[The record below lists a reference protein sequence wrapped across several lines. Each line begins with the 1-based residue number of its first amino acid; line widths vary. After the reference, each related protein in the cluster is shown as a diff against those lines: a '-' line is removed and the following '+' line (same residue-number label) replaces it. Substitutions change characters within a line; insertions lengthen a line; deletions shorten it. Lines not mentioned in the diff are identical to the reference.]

1 MLPLPPTSSSFSP
14 SSLAR
19 RLVRTASYPNLALL
33 ESDSDSLCAPGA
45 LRSSSLDTDNLP
57 CLPHLLGDL
66 DCKKLLAQGCQ
77 LAYNLKH
84 PDALLTGALAKTGAD
99 LLLRCLSSRR
109 SRSAANLGAWAAADA
124 ADLATAQPEEGGSDG
139 GCKVRADMQQGCNG
153 AAWAGPEETEDVVDP
168 LLSNML
174 SVVLS
179 GVLSVCTG
187 AAHDA
192 AAHGLPGVFGA
203 PQLVRVDC
211 RVTCNF
217 GGEGRRGEG
226 REAFLCL
233 GY

>member
-1 MLPLPPTSSSFSP
+1 
-14 SSLAR
+14 
-19 RLVRTASYPNLALL
+19 
-33 ESDSDSLCAPGA
+33 
-45 LRSSSLDTDNLP
+45 
-57 CLPHLLGDL
+57 
-66 DCKKLLAQGCQ
+66 
-77 LAYNLKH
+77 
-84 PDALLTGALAKTGAD
+84 
-99 LLLRCLSSRR
+99 
-109 SRSAANLGAWAAADA
+109 
-124 ADLATAQPEEGGSDG
+124 
-139 GCKVRADMQQGCNG
+139 MQQGCNG